1 MAHSPTMGAHAADR
15 ADHHDAAPDCVEFC
29 GNDIPLVSVRKQVQ
43 DQPAG
48 QPLVIASHHH
58 LGALPICAPALG
70 LARNAH
76 PPPGVPFSLR
86 TVRLTL

>member
-1 MAHSPTMGAHAADR
+1 MAHPPTVNAHAVDR
-15 ADHHDAAPDCVEFC
+15 ADDHDQAPGCVEFC
-29 GNDIPLVSVRKQVQ
+29 SNDVPLVGALKLVQ

-48 QPLVIASHHH
+48 QPLVVLSHYY
-58 LGALPICAPALG
+58 LGALPIFAPAPC
-70 LARNAH
+70 LARKVH